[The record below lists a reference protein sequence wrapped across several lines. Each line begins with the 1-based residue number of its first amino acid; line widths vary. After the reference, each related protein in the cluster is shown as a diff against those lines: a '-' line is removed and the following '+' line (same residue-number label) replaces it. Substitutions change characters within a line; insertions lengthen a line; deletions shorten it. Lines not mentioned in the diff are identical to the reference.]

1 MFMDEI
7 RQDFEGIGLEITGS
21 KAVLKER
28 LQTALARR
36 CKEHAM
42 RRRKADQRKRDS
54 DYIIKDKKKRKG
66 KNQDDAD
73 KDEEV
78 HDGKEEYDEDD
89 EEDEMR

>member
-1 MFMDEI
+1 
-7 RQDFEGIGLEITGS
+7 
-21 KAVLKER
+21 
-28 LQTALARR
+28 
-36 CKEHAM
+36 M

-89 EEDEMR
+89 EEDEMRWNDNLDTLFKDEINALF